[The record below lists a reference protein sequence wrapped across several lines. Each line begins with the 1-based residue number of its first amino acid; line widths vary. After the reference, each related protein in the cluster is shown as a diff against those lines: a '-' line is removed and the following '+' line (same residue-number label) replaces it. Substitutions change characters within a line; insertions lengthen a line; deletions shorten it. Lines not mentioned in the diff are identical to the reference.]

1 MSGYLS
7 DDELEDFNA
16 LISRTLIPR
25 LIEIADKYNIDRDSM
40 IKYTADMLEAMAEVA
55 TFKNYKHIRMEE
67 QE

>member
-1 MSGYLS
+1 MSGDLN
-7 DDELEDFNA
+7 DDELKDFNA

-40 IKYTADMLEAMAEVA
+40 IKYAADILEAMAELA
-55 TFKNYKHIRMEE
+55 TFKNYKHISRKE

>member
-1 MSGYLS
+1 MNRGLS

-40 IKYTADMLEAMAEVA
+40 IKYAADTLEAMAEVA
-55 TFKNYKHIRMEE
+55 TFKNYKCIRKEE